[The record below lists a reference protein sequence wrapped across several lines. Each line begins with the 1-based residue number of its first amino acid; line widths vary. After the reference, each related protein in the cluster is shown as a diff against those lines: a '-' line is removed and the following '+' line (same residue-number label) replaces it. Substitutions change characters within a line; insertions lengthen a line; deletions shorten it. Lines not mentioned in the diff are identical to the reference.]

1 MLEKTAVIREYV
13 RWCEGTEAKTNAF
26 VESTGLNVTLASSYS
41 ISKWL
46 KMSFE
51 VRSTDTETRFIWY
64 KLLTDQKNK
73 SIHEI

>member
-41 ISKWL
+41 ISKQFKIL
-46 KMSFE
+46 SK
-51 VRSTDTETRFIWY
+51 VRSTVTILE
-64 KLLTDQKNK
+64 KLQTTYPFDVHRVIKK
-73 SIHEI
+73 